1 MKSNRR
7 DFLKI
12 TGIGSLGIL
21 AGCTSNKEIESALS
35 NIKEQ
40 ADRTRTQHFNMHGFA
55 APAIDVVRVGVT
67 GLGMRGSGTARRFAS
82 IENVE
87 VVALNDVRPE
97 MVERSIESI
106 SDSHSPEG
114 YSDGPDDWKRMC
126 EREDI
131 DLICIAT
138 PWHLHAE
145 QAIYAMEHGKH
156 VYCELPIAN
165 TIEECWNLV
174 ETSERTQRHCVQ
186 MSDSCH
192 SGNAALILNM
202 VRKGLFGETIHAEG
216 GYIHDLLDSHI
227 FRKDTYHE
235 LWRLHENIDRNGNLY
250 PQHPLMPMAQVM
262 DINNGDKMD
271 YLISMQSNDFIMAE
285 KAKELAAEDDFWKP
299 FVDRNYRGNMNTTLI
314 RTHNGKTMN
323 VQHDV
328 STPRPGIRFH
338 LLNGTKA
345 SYLSRPGRIG
355 FSYEDG
361 WIAEEEYDA
370 LVEEYT
376 PRISKVFD
384 DMIRMANET
393 RRAGHSYEQVNAMD
407 WRLIDCI
414 RNGIPVEVDVYDS
427 VVTSAVIPLS
437 EWSVANGSMP
447 VKVPDF
453 TGGSW
458 ETNKRGMNVNLE
470 TGGGNTRIR

>member
-106 SDSHSPEG
+106 SDNHSPEG
-114 YSDGPDDWKRMC
+114 YSNGPDDWKRMC

-138 PWHLHAE
+138 PWYLHAE
-145 QAIYAMEHGKH
+145 QAVYAMEHGKH

-285 KAKELAAEDDFWKP
+285 KAKELAAEDDFWEP
-299 FVDRNYRGNMNTTLI
+299 FVDLDYRGNMNTTLPLI
-314 RTHNGKTMN
+314 
-323 VQHDV
+323 
-328 STPRPGIRFH
+328 
-338 LLNGTKA
+338 
-345 SYLSRPGRIG
+345 RIG
-355 FSYEDG
+355 
-361 WIAEEEYDA
+361 
-370 LVEEYT
+370 
-376 PRISKVFD
+376 R
-384 DMIRMANET
+384 
-393 RRAGHSYEQVNAMD
+393 
-407 WRLIDCI
+407 
-414 RNGIPVEVDVYDS
+414 
-427 VVTSAVIPLS
+427 
-437 EWSVANGSMP
+437 
-447 VKVPDF
+447 
-453 TGGSW
+453 
-458 ETNKRGMNVNLE
+458 
-470 TGGGNTRIR
+470 

>member
-145 QAIYAMEHGKH
+145 QAIYARSEEH
-156 VYCELPIAN
+156 
-165 TIEECWNLV
+165 
-174 ETSERTQRHCVQ
+174 TSE
-186 MSDSCH
+186 
-192 SGNAALILNM
+192 L
-202 VRKGLFGETIHAEG
+202 
-216 GYIHDLLDSHI
+216 
-227 FRKDTYHE
+227 
-235 LWRLHENIDRNGNLY
+235 
-250 PQHPLMPMAQVM
+250 
-262 DINNGDKMD
+262 
-271 YLISMQSNDFIMAE
+271 QS
-285 KAKELAAEDDFWKP
+285 
-299 FVDRNYRGNMNTTLI
+299 RG
-314 RTHNGKTMN
+314 
-323 VQHDV
+323 
-328 STPRPGIRFH
+328 H
-338 LLNGTKA
+338 LVC
-345 SYLSRPGRIG
+345 R
-355 FSYEDG
+355 
-361 WIAEEEYDA
+361 
-370 LVEEYT
+370 
-376 PRISKVFD
+376 
-384 DMIRMANET
+384 
-393 RRAGHSYEQVNAMD
+393 
-407 WRLIDCI
+407 
-414 RNGIPVEVDVYDS
+414 
-427 VVTSAVIPLS
+427 
-437 EWSVANGSMP
+437 
-447 VKVPDF
+447 
-453 TGGSW
+453 
-458 ETNKRGMNVNLE
+458 
-470 TGGGNTRIR
+470 